1 MCIKSDNLHI
11 NIIKFDNYFVVILQ
25 TNIILVIVFYYV
37 FMSFYKY
44 KNISYKLFF

>member
-11 NIIKFDNYFVVILQ
+11 NSIKFDNYFVVILQ

-37 FMSFYKY
+37 FMFLEKIQS
-44 KNISYKLFF
+44 